1 MRSSEQKECVVMNN
15 KYYTVCGIVEINGKI
30 LLVRHTYGSAKDRI
44 LLPGGYVQEGELP
57 TRAAEREILEETG
70 VTARA
75 EAIFSVQFKP
85 EQWCVIFLMEYIEG
99 VPRSDGYENSEVLLV
114 PAEEAVQRDDI
125 TNLSRAV
132 LKAYL
137 GNANRLKKSGYMRNG
152 STSEDYV
159 IFGI

>member
-1 MRSSEQKECVVMNN
+1 MNN

-44 LLPGGYVQEGELP
+44 LLPGGYVHEGELP
-57 TRAAEREILEETG
+57 TKAVEREILEETG
-70 VTARA
+70 VTAKA
-75 EAIFSVQFKP
+75 KSIYSVQFKP
-85 EQWCVIFLMEYIEG
+85 EQWCVIFLMEYVEG
-99 VPRSDGYENSEVLLV
+99 MPKSDGYENSEVLLIS
-114 PAEEAVQRDDI
+114 AEEAVQRDDI

-132 LKAYL
+132 MKAYL
-137 GNANRLKKSGYMRNG
+137 GDTGELKKSGYMRNG

>member
-1 MRSSEQKECVVMNN
+1 MNN
-15 KYYTVCGIVEINGKI
+15 KYYAVCGIVRIDGKI
-30 LLVRHTYGSAKDRI
+30 LLVRHTYGRAKDKI

-57 TRAAEREILEETG
+57 TKAAEREIFEETG
-70 VTARA
+70 VTAKT
-75 EAIFSVQFKP
+75 ESVFSVQFKP
-85 EQWCVIFLMEYIEG
+85 EQWCVIFLMEYVEG
-99 VPRSDGYENSEVLLV
+99 TPRSDGYENSEVLLLT
-114 PAEEAVQRDDI
+114 AEDAIQRDDI

-137 GNANRLKKSGYMRNG
+137 NNTDGLKKSGYMRNG